1 MLQRPAPP
9 AAAPGSKLM
18 RTPAAIAPPRCAVVE
33 SGFVTPSQ
41 AVQERDLQVA
51 MASPLTPP
59 QSPDLDPQF
68 LAQRGLGILAEGR
81 RNKDALK
88 DFNEAIE
95 LDPQLSIAYYGR
107 GSYYISQ
114 ERYDD
119 ALAELD
125 EAIALNPLDAMAW
138 FSRGEVHRMQKS
150 FPEALRD
157 MDEAIRLDSSHET
170 AFRGRAEVHCAQG
183 HYAEAISD
191 LQEALEVEPSLHELV
206 EHRIEDIELQIKD
219 EQVKNL
225 IESGVAYMQQGQD
238 EDALADF
245 IEATR
250 IDPECAEAFSS
261 LGTITH
267 KLGRLDEALSYH
279 ERAREIE
286 PKYASRIAYSAAY
299 CSAAAAAAATAVG
312 PTRTA
317 TRPPIAVAAEHER
330 HARLSAYAV
339 LAQIRWSILWPGA
352 GFPLARQVPGGPN
365 GLPDSSAHP
374 PRHALAD

>member
-1 MLQRPAPP
+1 MTPLRACEQRRAAALAAGDMPAATPAPP
-9 AAAPGSKLM
+9 KGGKGPHDSKLGFA
-18 RTPAAIAPPRCAVVE
+18 RTPTTIAPPSQLRPD
-33 SGFVTPSQ
+33 GFVTPAQ

-59 QSPDLDPQF
+59 QSPESDPQF

-88 DFNEAIE
+88 DFNEAIT

-114 ERYDD
+114 ERYED

-138 FSRGEVHRMQKS
+138 FSRGEVHRMQQRYAQ
-150 FPEALRD
+150 ALQD
-157 MDEAIRLDSSHET
+157 LDEAIRLDSSHET
-170 AFRGRAEVHCAQG
+170 AFRGRAEVHTAQG
-183 HYAEAISD
+183 HYAEAIAD
-191 LQEALEVEPSLHELV
+191 LQEALEVEPSLRELV

-225 IESGVAYMQQGQD
+225 IESGVKYMQQGQD
-238 EDALADF
+238 EDALTDF
-245 IEATR
+245 VEATR
-250 IDPECAEAFSS
+250 IDPDCAEAYSS

-267 KLGRLDEALSYH
+267 KLGRLDEALGFH

-286 PKYASRIAYSAAY
+286 PKYGGAYF
-299 CSAAAAAAATAVG
+299 G
-312 PTRTA
+312 R
-317 TRPPIAVAAEHER
+317 
-330 HARLSAYAV
+330 
-339 LAQIRWSILWPGA
+339 AQVSHFLIYQSPACFTDMLTILTILCRS
-352 GFPLARQVPGGPN
+352 FTL
-365 GLPDSSAHP
+365 
-374 PRHALAD
+374 

>member
-1 MLQRPAPP
+1 MRIVLRWFTKSNSAGDRTVRMAMAMPSRPAPP
-9 AAAPGSKLM
+9 PSGSKLM
-18 RTPAAIAPPRCAVVE
+18 RTPAAIAPPQVRGGIA

-88 DFNEAIE
+88 DFNEAIA

-114 ERYDD
+114 KRYDD
-119 ALAELD
+119 ALVELD

-138 FSRGEVHRMQKS
+138 FSRGEVHRMQKHY
-150 FPEALRD
+150 PEALRD

-191 LQEALEVEPSLHELV
+191 LQEALEIEPSLHELV

-286 PKYASRIAYSAAY
+286 PKYASR
-299 CSAAAAAAATAVG
+299 TAPCTIIPV
-312 PTRTA
+312 PPPLR
-317 TRPPIAVAAEHER
+317 RPSLMP
-330 HARLSAYAV
+330 LSLGY
-339 LAQIRWSILWPGA
+339 PG
-352 GFPLARQVPGGPN
+352 
-365 GLPDSSAHP
+365 
-374 PRHALAD
+374 

>member
-1 MLQRPAPP
+1 MPQRPAPP

-18 RTPAAIAPPRCAVVE
+18 RTPAAIAPPHRPVQE

-59 QSPDLDPQF
+59 QSPEVDPQF

-81 RNKDALK
+81 RNKDALR
-88 DFNEAIE
+88 DFNEAIA
-95 LDPQLSIAYYGR
+95 LDPQLSLAYYGR
-107 GSYYISQ
+107 GSYYISL

-138 FSRGEVHRMQKS
+138 FSRGEVHRMQKHY
-150 FPEALRD
+150 PEALRD
-157 MDEAIRLDSSHET
+157 MDETIRLDSSHET
-170 AFRGRAEVHCAQG
+170 AFRGRAEIHCAQG
-183 HYAEAISD
+183 NYAEAISD

-238 EDALADF
+238 EDALGDF

-286 PKYASRIAYSAAY
+286 PKYADHVVHR
-299 CSAAAAAAATAVG
+299 ATAV
-312 PTRTA
+312 A
-317 TRPPIAVAAEHER
+317 AAVALAAPFLQLLSMPGTR
-330 HARLSAYAV
+330 VLSARA
-339 LAQIRWSILWPGA
+339 WSCTQVRRSVLWPGA
-352 GFPLARQVPGGPN
+352 GVPLTRQVPRGSY
-365 GLPDSSAHP
+365 GLPDSSAYP

>member
-1 MLQRPAPP
+1 MLVTVRTTPSRRGCWGCWGRGCSGNPRRALFRIDALAHRAALAAKGPAVTMPPPRGATPAPP
-9 AAAPGSKLM
+9 PATPSGGTKLM
-18 RTPAAIAPPRCAVVE
+18 RTPAAIAPAHRAQRD
-33 SGFVTPSQ
+33 SGFVTPAQ

-59 QSPDLDPQF
+59 QSPESDPQF

-88 DFNEAIE
+88 DFNEAIA

-114 ERYDD
+114 ERYED

-138 FSRGEVHRMQKS
+138 ISRGEVHRMQKAH
-150 FPEALRD
+150 PEALRD
-157 MDEAIRLDSSHET
+157 LDEAIRLDSSHEM

-183 HYAEAISD
+183 HYAEAIAD

-225 IESGVAYMQQGQD
+225 IESGVAYMQQGRD

-267 KLGRLDEALSYH
+267 KLGRLDEALGYH

-286 PKYASRIAYSAAY
+286 PK
-299 CSAAAAAAATAVG
+299 
-312 PTRTA
+312 
-317 TRPPIAVAAEHER
+317 
-330 HARLSAYAV
+330 
-339 LAQIRWSILWPGA
+339 
-352 GFPLARQVPGGPN
+352 
-365 GLPDSSAHP
+365 
-374 PRHALAD
+374 